1 MNREAWIVVMLLF
14 SGFILGVL
22 GARSMSTKTPCPV
35 CSELAQNAPRTIFV
49 DTPCPT
55 YGRPPA
61 IAPEPILGQYGA
73 SYSTSDPYTERRQAK
88 RDMEDA
94 LLESEARMK
103 LQMDMDRRLN
113 ERQD

>member
-1 MNREAWIVVMLLF
+1 MSSAPGWFTLGAI
-14 SGFILGVL
+14 SGILGMAL
-22 GARSMSTKTPCPV
+22 SHTDSPRIPCP
-35 CSELAQNAPRTIFV
+35 ELAQNAPRTIFV

-94 LLESEARMK
+94 LLESEMRVKM
-103 LQMDMDRRLN
+103 QMDMDRRLN

>member
-1 MNREAWIVVMLLF
+1 MSPWAA
-14 SGFILGVL
+14 GFLAGVIT
-22 GARSMSTKTPCPV
+22 GAIGTVALRPDPPRIPCT
-35 CSELAQNAPRTIFV
+35 ELAQNAPRTIFV

-94 LLESEARMK
+94 LLESEARIKM
-103 LQMDMDRRLN
+103 QMDMDRRLN